1 MAYLLLAV
9 AIGAEILATTL
20 LKYSEGFTKLL
31 PTLGSLV
38 TYGICYTAFSRAIT
52 KINLG
57 IAYATWCGVG
67 ILVTT
72 GISFLVFKEELSV
85 FGLVGIFFIVIGCIM
100 VNLTPG

>member
-1 MAYLLLAV
+1 MGEALR
-9 AIGAEILATTL
+9 
-20 LKYSEGFTKLL
+20 F
-31 PTLGSLV
+31 LV
-38 TYGICYTAFSRAIT
+38 KRHQNFARKGLWKNHLCYAAFSRAIT